1 MTELIDEAEK
11 IEAGQHNEFWIPAHL
26 DLHLRPHFA
35 PKSLNSPHHTL
46 HWISSIGVASTNRF
60 VVFCSTLNNENG
72 EYSNRWPRQSNVS
85 RPQTSS
91 CGLGSN
97 SVEER
102 LRKRLRDEDLNLC
115 EAGGTQQPIFCP
127 FRHICPKG

>member
-46 HWISSIGVASTNRF
+46 HWILSIGVAFTNRF

-85 RPQTSS
+85 RPQD
-91 CGLGSN
+91 LKPQVAGSGRICRGE
-97 SVEER
+97 VKEEIA
-102 LRKRLRDEDLNLC
+102 E
-115 EAGGTQQPIFCP
+115 
-127 FRHICPKG
+127 